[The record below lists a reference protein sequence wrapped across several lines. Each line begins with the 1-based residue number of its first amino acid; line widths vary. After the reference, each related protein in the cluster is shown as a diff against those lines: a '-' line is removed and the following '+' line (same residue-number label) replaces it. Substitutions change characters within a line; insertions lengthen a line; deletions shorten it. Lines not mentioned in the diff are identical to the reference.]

1 MSAVKGPVLEAR
13 ALVKRYPGA
22 SENAVDGLSLSVREG
37 ICLGLLGPN
46 GAGKTTTVEMME
58 GILAPDSG
66 QVLYRGEPA
75 GAEFKL
81 RSGIQFQQTALP
93 DRLTV
98 RETLAL
104 FSALY
109 PRPAALE
116 SVVAG
121 ATCAT
126 SSTATPRSSRAA
138 SASASCSP
146 WRSSTTPRSSS
157 STSRRPASTRRPAA
171 ASGISCAT
179 SRGGARRSC

>member
-116 SVVAG
+116 SVVAW
-121 ATCAT
+121 CDL
-126 SSTATPRSSRAA
+126 R
-138 SASASCSP
+138 ASASCSP